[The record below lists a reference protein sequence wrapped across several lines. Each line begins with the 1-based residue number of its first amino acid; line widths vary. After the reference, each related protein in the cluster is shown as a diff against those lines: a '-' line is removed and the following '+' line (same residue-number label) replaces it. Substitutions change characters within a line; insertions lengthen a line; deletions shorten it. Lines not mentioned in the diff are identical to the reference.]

1 MEPSR
6 ISSYYLMA
14 CDRVHQV
21 VDELYESLHNEK
33 GEPIK
38 DLESVVD
45 FVTASRKQIYE
56 ELDLIKSIVSE
67 YESSQSG
74 DHKRDDSSG

>member
-1 MEPSR
+1 M
-6 ISSYYLMA
+6 
-14 CDRVHQV
+14 RVCATFMSQS
-21 VDELYESLHNEK
+21 EGGK

-38 DLESVVD
+38 ELESVVD
-45 FVTASRKQIYE
+45 FVASSRKQIYE